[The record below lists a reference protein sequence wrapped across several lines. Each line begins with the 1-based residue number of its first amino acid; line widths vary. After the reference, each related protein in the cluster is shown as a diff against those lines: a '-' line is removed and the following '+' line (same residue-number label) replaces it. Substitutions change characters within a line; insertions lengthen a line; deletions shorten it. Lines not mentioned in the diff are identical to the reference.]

1 MFRLHCNKCFC
12 HKKNITSL
20 NFYIS
25 NCKHI
30 LCDGCLPGS
39 SGGKRCPL
47 CGVHF
52 KPIPICPSMPDKV
65 AYYFEDPRRF
75 LELYRKISK
84 FQADQR
90 DSDDRGFQFKMR
102 KRTEMKRKLDNYLRM
117 EAQVQQHK
125 KRQERQIHYDDSLSS
140 EECEAVMPKKRRY
153 TLPETPSTSSSEGF
167 LSDEDNEKF
176 LRYFEAALAAN
187 DKEPASWG
195 KDLSYDDV
203 LDFDT

>member
-1 MFRLHCNKCFC
+1 MFRLHCNKCYC
-12 HKKNITSL
+12 HQKNITSL

-30 LCDGCLPGS
+30 LCDRCVPGS
-39 SGGKRCPL
+39 AGNRKCPL

-52 KPIPICPSMPDKV
+52 RPIPINPSMPDKV
-65 AYYFEDPRRF
+65 AYYFEDPSRF

-90 DSDDRGFQFKMR
+90 DSDDRGFQIKLR
-102 KRTEMKRKLDNYLRM
+102 KRTEMKRKLESYLRM
-117 EAQVQQHK
+117 EAQVQQLK
-125 KRQERQIHYDDSLSS
+125 KRHSRSVHYDDTLSS
-140 EECEAVMPKKRRY
+140 EDCEGGIPKRRY
-153 TLPETPSTSSSEGF
+153 TLPETPSTSSSEDF

-187 DKEPASWG
+187 DKEPASWES
-195 KDLSYDDV
+195 DSSHDEV